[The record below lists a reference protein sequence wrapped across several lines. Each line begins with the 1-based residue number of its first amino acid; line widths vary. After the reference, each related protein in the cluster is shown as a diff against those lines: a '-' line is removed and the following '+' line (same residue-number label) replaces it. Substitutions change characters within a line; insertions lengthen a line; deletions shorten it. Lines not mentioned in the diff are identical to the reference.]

1 MIGAIAGD
9 IAGSVYEFHPQKRED
24 IKLFTPNAFFTDD
37 SVMTIAAAE
46 AIMQQSSYQEAYQK
60 YGHLYPHAGY
70 GGMFRKWL
78 ASDQPVPYNSFG
90 NGSAMRVSAVGWA
103 FNTIDEVLAEAEKSA
118 APTHDHPEGIKGA
131 QATAL
136 AILFARQGMVKEEI
150 RDAITERFQY
160 DLSRTVDSIRPG
172 YTFNETCQQTVP
184 EALIAFFDA
193 SDYEDTLR
201 KAISLGGDADTLACI
216 AGSVAEAYYGGVP
229 QPIVEEVIRRLTPDL
244 LKVVEQFRG
253 RYLNALYPEPW
264 M

>member
-9 IAGSVYEFHPQKRED
+9 IAGSIYEFHPQKRED
-24 IKLFTPNAFFTDD
+24 IPLFTKNSFYTDD

-46 AIMQQSSYQEAYQK
+46 ALLQQSSYQEAYLK

-78 ASDQPVPYNSFG
+78 ASDQPMPYNSFG

-103 FNTIDEVLAEAEKSA
+103 FDTIDEVLAEAKKSA
-118 APTHDHPEGIKGA
+118 LPTHNHPEGIKGA

-136 AILFARQGMVKEEI
+136 AILFARQGMKKEEI
-150 RDAITERFQY
+150 RDAITERFAY
-160 DLSRTVDSIRPG
+160 DLNRTVDSIRPG
-172 YTFNETCQQTVP
+172 YQFNETCQETVP

-216 AGSVAEAYYGGVP
+216 AGSVAEAYYAGVP
-229 QPIVEEVIRRLTPDL
+229 QSMVEEVVRCLPPDL
-244 LKVVEQFRG
+244 LEVVEQFRS
-253 RYLNALYPEPW
+253 RYLQVIYPESLP
-264 M
+264 

>member
-9 IAGSVYEFHPQKRED
+9 IAGSIYEFHPQKRED
-24 IKLFTPNAFFTDD
+24 IPLFTKKSFCTDD
-37 SVMTIAAAE
+37 SIMTIAAAE
-46 AIMQQSSYQEAYQK
+46 AILQHSSYQEAYLK
-60 YGHLYPHAGY
+60 YGRLYPHAGY

-78 ASDQPVPYNSFG
+78 VSDQPMPYNSFG

-118 APTHDHPEGIKGA
+118 LPTHNHSEGIKGA

-136 AILFARQGMVKEEI
+136 AILFARQGMKKEEI
-150 RDAITERFQY
+150 RDAITERFAY
-160 DLSRTVDSIRPG
+160 DLNRTVDSIRPD
-172 YTFNETCQQTVP
+172 YHFNETCQETVP

-216 AGSVAEAYYGGVP
+216 AGSVAEAYYAGIP
-229 QPIVEEVIRRLTPDL
+229 QSMVEEVVRCLPPDL
-244 LKVVEQFRG
+244 LEVVEQFRSC
-253 RYLNALYPEPW
+253 YLQAMYPESLK
-264 M
+264 